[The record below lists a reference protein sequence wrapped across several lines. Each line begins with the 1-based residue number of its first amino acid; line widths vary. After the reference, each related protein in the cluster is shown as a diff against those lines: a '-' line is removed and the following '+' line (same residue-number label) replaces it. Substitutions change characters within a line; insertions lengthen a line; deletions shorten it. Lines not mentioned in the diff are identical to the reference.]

1 VVKEI
6 NVKHAMNQNQ
16 IEDLINDETKRLV
29 GYIMP
34 ILESMQAN
42 VDQKTSVKKILYS
55 FKNNICVM
63 LNNEMSNNE
72 KSAKEK
78 I

>member
-1 VVKEI
+1 VKEI

>member
-1 VVKEI
+1 MVKEI

>member
-1 VVKEI
+1 
-6 NVKHAMNQNQ
+6 MDQNQ
-16 IEDLINDETKRLV
+16 IEDLINEETKRLV

-34 ILESMQAN
+34 ILESMQAS

-55 FKNNICVM
+55 FKNNICAM

-72 KSAKEK
+72 KSSNDR
-78 I
+78 

>member
-1 VVKEI
+1 
-6 NVKHAMNQNQ
+6 M
-16 IEDLINDETKRLV
+16 EDLINEETKRLV

-63 LNNEMSNNE
+63 LNNEMSKNEQSNNR
-72 KSAKEK
+72 S
-78 I
+78 

>member
-1 VVKEI
+1 
-6 NVKHAMNQNQ
+6 MNQNQ

-55 FKNNICVM
+55 FKNNICAM
-63 LNNEMSNNE
+63 LNNGMSKNE
-72 KSAKEK
+72 INHNK
-78 I
+78 